1 MPKDIKKRER
11 QEKFIRKL
19 DKNAIYTS
27 KIKRNFQNSYRK
39 ISEKK
44 NEEKESENPT
54 NYASSNIVKNG
65 KENIKLTGYLSYDV
79 SKIAYK
85 KIKSRLEENNTKKSA
100 RTTQSEQINKKL
112 VNAKSDSKTV
122 PNEKIIKKP
131 NNKSETLSN
140 AKKQI
145 NNKIKNIAKE
155 LGKKIIK
162 RSKKYR
168 LVACNKWWSGINH
181 HNNSYNC
188 FNIWLST
195 RFFIFK

>member
-19 DKNAIYTS
+19 DKKATYIS
-27 KIKRNFQNSYRK
+27 KIKRNFQNSYKK
-39 ISEKK
+39 ISEEK
-44 NEEKESENPT
+44 NEEKESESPM
-54 NYASSNIVKNG
+54 NYASSNIIKSS

-100 RTTQSEQINKKL
+100 RTTQTEQMNKKL
-112 VNAKSDSKTV
+112 VNAKSDSKAV
-122 PNEKIIKKP
+122 LNEKTIKKP

-140 AKKQI
+140 ARKQI
-145 NNKIKNIAKE
+145 NNRIKNIAKE

-162 RSKKYR
+162 RS
-168 LVACNKWWSGINH
+168 
-181 HNNSYNC
+181 
-188 FNIWLST
+188 
-195 RFFIFK
+195 

>member
-27 KIKRNFQNSYRK
+27 KIKKNFQNLYRK
-39 ISEKK
+39 MAEEK
-44 NEEKESENPT
+44 NEQKESENPT
-54 NYASSNIVKNG
+54 NYASSNIMKTG
-65 KENIKLTGYLSYDV
+65 KENIKLTSYLSYDV

-100 RTTQSEQINKKL
+100 KATQTEQMNKKL
-112 VNAKSDSKTV
+112 VNARLDSKAL
-122 PNEKIIKKP
+122 PNEKIIKNP

-140 AKKQI
+140 ARKQI
-145 NNKIKNIAKE
+145 NNRIKNIAKE

-162 RSKKYR
+162 RS
-168 LVACNKWWSGINH
+168 
-181 HNNSYNC
+181 
-188 FNIWLST
+188 
-195 RFFIFK
+195 

>member
-1 MPKDIKKRER
+1 MPKNIKKRER

-27 KIKRNFQNSYRK
+27 KIKQNFQNSYRK
-39 ISEKK
+39 ISEEK

-112 VNAKSDSKTV
+112 VNAKSDSKAV

-155 LGKKIIK
+155 LGK
-162 RSKKYR
+162 
-168 LVACNKWWSGINH
+168 N
-181 HNNSYNC
+181 
-188 FNIWLST
+188 
-195 RFFIFK
+195 